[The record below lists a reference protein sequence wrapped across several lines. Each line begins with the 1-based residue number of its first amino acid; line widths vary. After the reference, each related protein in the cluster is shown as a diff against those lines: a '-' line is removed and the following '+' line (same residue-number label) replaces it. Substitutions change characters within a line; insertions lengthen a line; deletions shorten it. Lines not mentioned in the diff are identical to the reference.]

1 MKDLFWIY
9 NPTILFNKEHI
20 KDFWPMSHMSYVEKI
35 NAITRLVI
43 ILTIL
48 GYLITNSKYTVISGL
63 SALGLILMY
72 FKKYEGFE
80 DMDELLNTNN
90 WNNSESVPEELDNTV
105 KHNNEELTQPTTSNP
120 MMNVMLTDI
129 VDNPTRTHAD
139 LSFKENVHRNLNN
152 EVKKQILENNS
163 DLDDRLFR
171 DVGDE
176 MEFEHSMRSFYTN
189 PNTEIPNS
197 QNDFINWCY
206 GNMPSRKEGP
216 DLEQN

>member
-9 NPTILFNKEHI
+9 NPMILFNKEHI
-20 KDFWPMSHMSYVEKI
+20 KDVWPMSHMSYVEKI

-48 GYLITNSKYTVISGL
+48 GYLITDSIYTVLSGL
-63 SALGLILMY
+63 SALGLIVMY
-72 FKKYEGFE
+72 FKKHEGFQ
-80 DMDELLNTNN
+80 DMDDLLNTNI
-90 WNNSESVPEELDNTV
+90 WNKSESAPEELNNSVENT
-105 KHNNEELTQPTTSNP
+105 NEQLTQPTTSNP

-129 VDNPTRTHAD
+129 TDNPTRSQAD
-139 LSFKENVHRNLNN
+139 LSFKEEIHNNLNN

-171 DVGDE
+171 DAGDE
-176 MEFEHSMRSFYTN
+176 MDFEHSMRNFHTN

-206 GNMPSRKEGP
+206 GNMPSRKEGT

>member
-9 NPTILFNKEHI
+9 NPMILFNKEHI
-20 KDFWPMSHMSYVEKI
+20 KDIWPMSHMSYVEKI

-48 GYLITNSKYTVISGL
+48 GYLITDSIYTVLSGL
-63 SALGLILMY
+63 SALGLIVMY
-72 FKKYEGFE
+72 FKKHEGFQ
-80 DMDELLNTNN
+80 DMDDLLNTNI
-90 WNNSESVPEELDNTV
+90 WNKSESAPEELNNSVENT
-105 KHNNEELTQPTTSNP
+105 NEQLTQPTTSNP

-129 VDNPTRTHAD
+129 TDNPTRSQAD
-139 LSFKENVHRNLNN
+139 LSFKEEIHNNLNN

-171 DVGDE
+171 DAGDE
-176 MEFEHSMRSFYTN
+176 MDFEHSMRNFHTN

-206 GNMPSRKEGP
+206 GNMPSRKEGT

>member
-20 KDFWPMSHMSYVEKI
+20 KDIWPMSHMSYVEKI

-48 GYLITNSKYTVISGL
+48 GYLITNSNYTVISGL

-105 KHNNEELTQPTTSNP
+105 KHNNEELT
-120 MMNVMLTDI
+120 
-129 VDNPTRTHAD
+129 HAPHTF
-139 LSFKENVHRNLNN
+139 S
-152 EVKKQILENNS
+152 S
-163 DLDDRLFR
+163 
-171 DVGDE
+171 
-176 MEFEHSMRSFYTN
+176 
-189 PNTEIPNS
+189 
-197 QNDFINWCY
+197 
-206 GNMPSRKEGP
+206 
-216 DLEQN
+216 